1 MKCRRFR
8 CPACGWFGRKARRR
22 AEDAEAASH
31 IAWAASLLAPR
42 PTTIRVPGV
51 SLTLHTH
58 DPETVECR
66 GEASGCRTFPAE
78 DSIITTFP
86 TPTRETYEHWDRL
99 FRSDLRDALAEAR
112 ADEIAEV
119 VGPLSYEEQSEMFG
133 DPIADVIRKET
144 E

>member
-8 CPACGWFGRKARRR
+8 CPACGLFNRRARRR
-22 AEDAEAASH
+22 ARDWADRLH
-31 IAWAASLLAPR
+31 INWAASLIAPR
-42 PTTIRVPGV
+42 PASDVLEVRSEPERPWRADHEI
-51 SLTLHTH
+51 TLHTH
-58 DPETVECR
+58 APEVECR
-66 GEASGCRTFPAE
+66 GEASGCRSYPRKGALIQVSHT
-78 DSIITTFP
+78 P
-86 TPTRETYEHWDRL
+86 TPPKLATYVD
-99 FRSDLRDALAEAR
+99 S